1 MPISGCHDLPLA
13 TFNLPSRV
21 FRHGCRRAEC
31 LERRWGG
38 FFHTLSRGQHMPPQ
52 RLPIQ
57 PQKNPPNQKPP
68 RAVSPEAACVSD
80 HSCGQ
85 HMLPQRLP
93 VQPQKNPQNKKLK
106 PLVLPLPRRH
116 AWLAGPPANTC
127 SRNKPSKQTAT
138 APPLNLCRSQA
149 GAAQRGLMPFIFGF
163 VWGGRV
169 SLRAVA
175 GADRVPARWRRR
187 FRMFSG
193 CSGAA
198 PAGMTMGWG
207 GKGEKIRV
215 FVL

>member
-57 PQKNPPNQKPP
+57 QQKNPPNQKPP

-106 PLVLPLPRRH
+106 PLVLPLPR
-116 AWLAGPPANTC
+116 
-127 SRNKPSKQTAT
+127 
-138 APPLNLCRSQA
+138 
-149 GAAQRGLMPFIFGF
+149 
-163 VWGGRV
+163 V
-169 SLRAVA
+169 
-175 GADRVPARWRRR
+175 
-187 FRMFSG
+187 
-193 CSGAA
+193 
-198 PAGMTMGWG
+198 
-207 GKGEKIRV
+207 
-215 FVL
+215 